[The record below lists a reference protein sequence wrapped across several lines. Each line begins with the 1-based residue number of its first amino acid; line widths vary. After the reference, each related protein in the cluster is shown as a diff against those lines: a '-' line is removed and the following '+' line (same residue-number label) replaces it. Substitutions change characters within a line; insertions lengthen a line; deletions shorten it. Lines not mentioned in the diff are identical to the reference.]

1 VVVVVRGDQPR
12 GWTWRAR
19 AAVHSCVWAEDA
31 GRRGKSTTSLFRNE
45 KHIRVRDNH
54 TLRVHPSLPPP
65 TTRFQPHRRARTTH
79 SHRRC
84 RSWSQGGDSVA
95 IVGQS
100 SFRVSHTAVRSGQ
113 LGRSDSSKTSAE
125 VG

>member
-54 TLRVHPSLPPP
+54 TLRVHPARPPP
-65 TTRFQPHRRARTTH
+65 TTPGQP
-79 SHRRC
+79 RRC